1 MRLTQKKMEEIVHGI
16 LGEDGLPLLKELI
29 LRGNI
34 SEFDLATKLKKD
46 IKLIRKMLYLLY
58 NHNLV
63 SFTRKKDKIKGWYVY
78 YWTLLPE
85 NIRFSYHKKKRE
97 LMDVLKQRLD
107 DERKELF
114 FACPKRCIRLTFDQA
129 MDFEFHCPECGELT
143 IQDVTEEKVKALKE
157 QIKGLEVELEG
168 FKEVHRVQNIKVK
181 QQKKVVKA
189 KIKEK
194 KATAKKKV
202 APQKAGKKQ

>member
-16 LGEDGLPLLKELI
+16 LGEEGLSLLKELI
-29 LRGNI
+29 LRDNI
-34 SEFDLATKLKKD
+34 SEFELAIKLKKD

-85 NIRFSYHKKKRE
+85 NIKFSYFKKKRDLLE
-97 LMDVLKQRLD
+97 LLKHRLD
-107 DERKELF
+107 EERRELF
-114 FACPKRCIRLTFDQA
+114 FTCPNTCVRLTFDQA

-143 IQDVTEEKVKALKE
+143 MQDTTEEKIKVIKEKIIALE
-157 QIKGLEVELEG
+157 AELEG
-168 FKEVHRVQNIKVK
+168 FKEVRRAQKTTVK
-181 QQKKVVKA
+181 QRKKAVKA
-189 KIKEK
+189 KIKDK
-194 KATAKKKV
+194 KTKKSVRKV
-202 APQKAGKKQ
+202 RKK